1 MHLWNIKLINHLKN
15 IIMKANSINSERQ
28 INPPFIKSIIILIIL
43 VLPILNSS
51 AQEKINIGKIDEKI
65 IGSWVV
71 PANGIVVQNFSF
83 EMDKNEKIKVP
94 FYFQYAFLPD
104 GTFTKN
110 IIILGQYGEFPLE
123 VNNFCTKGTWFTL
136 NNQIY
141 ITENCKLSS
150 LTYSISKEKLTI
162 KGLNQTTEFTALN

>member
-1 MHLWNIKLINHLKN
+1 
-15 IIMKANSINSERQ
+15 MKANSINSVRQ
-28 INPPFIKSIIILIIL
+28 INPSFIKSIIILFIL
-43 VLPILNSS
+43 VLPILKGYS
-51 AQEKINIGKIDEKI
+51 QEKINIGKIDEKI

-71 PANGIVVQNFSF
+71 PANGIVSQNYSF
-83 EMDKNEKIKVP
+83 EMFKNEEIKVP
-94 FYFQYAFLPD
+94 FYFQYTFLQN

-110 IIILGQYGEFPLE
+110 IIILGQYGKFPVV

-162 KGLNQTTEFTALN
+162 IGFNNSTEFTALN